1 MKKEKLS
8 RKATKQLKYLWGQ
21 VGFII
26 NLSQMIEYTLYN
38 ILALNEILREFE
50 NKDSMFVFEYNEL
63 VDRANKIG
71 MFLENKPLGC
81 IISKAKEV
89 NYFTAEGIKLLEDVL
104 KKRNYV
110 THHLFRD
117 DLKEKKLET
126 NPAIFFKE
134 LEEIINLMY
143 SVNEE
148 LNEIFKRQ
156 KEEMNL
162 IH

>member
-8 RKATKQLKYLWGQ
+8 RKVTKQLKYLWGQ

-38 ILALNEILREFE
+38 ILALNEILKECE

-63 VDRANKIG
+63 VDKANKIG
-71 MFLENKPLGC
+71 KFLENKTLGC

-89 NYFTAEGIKLLEDVL
+89 NYFTAKDIELLEDVL

-110 THHLFRD
+110 THHLFRN

-126 NPAIFFKE
+126 NPAIFFKK
-134 LEEIINLMY
+134 LEEIINSMY

-156 KEEMNL
+156 KEEMDL
-162 IH
+162 IY

>member
-8 RKATKQLKYLWGQ
+8 RKVTKQLKYLWGQ

-38 ILALNEILREFE
+38 ILALNEILKEFE
-50 NKDSMFVFEYNEL
+50 NRDSMFVFEYNEL

-71 MFLENKPLGC
+71 MFLENKPLGS

-134 LEEIINLMY
+134 LEELINLMY

-162 IH
+162 ID